1 MVPLLNPL
9 QSRLFADRTHNWILY
24 PIEKR
29 VLGGGKIEG
38 KKAFQTCQPPELNGA
53 NLGNYGSANSNLG
66 LVFQREPYRVVSS
79 FSSIIFLSFRPFL
92 SHSLSITFI
101 YSLIY
106 QKGQD
111 RKSVRPRISL
121 FVQSVCRL
129 PQFPRFPD
137 YYSLSHHTATSF
149 PAQRQLGND
158 LKALSLFIFWSPH
171 TSNAEL
177 QPSPIYQPPRPP
189 AALTL

>member
-1 MVPLLNPL
+1 MV
-9 QSRLFADRTHNWILY
+9 QAVSTTGTQRSRPWD
-24 PIEKR
+24 
-29 VLGGGKIEG
+29 
-38 KKAFQTCQPPELNGA
+38 
-53 NLGNYGSANSNLG
+53 YGSANSNLG
-66 LVFQREPYRVVSS
+66 LVFQRV
-79 FSSIIFLSFRPFL
+79 LSFFY
-92 SHSLSITFI
+92 HFAHFSLIPSITFI
-101 YSLIY
+101 YLSSINRAKVENLY
-106 QKGQD
+106 DLGFPC
-111 RKSVRPRISL
+111 SFSP
-121 FVQSVCRL
+121 

-158 LKALSLFIFWSPH
+158 LKALSLFIFWSPL

>member
-1 MVPLLNPL
+1 MVQAVSTTGTQRSKP
-9 QSRLFADRTHNWILY
+9 W
-24 PIEKR
+24 E
-29 VLGGGKIEG
+29 
-38 KKAFQTCQPPELNGA
+38 
-53 NLGNYGSANSNLG
+53 YGSASLN
-66 LVFQREPYRVVSS
+66 
-79 FSSIIFLSFRPFL
+79 FSTNGCLDRLEQFYHF
-92 SHSLSITFI
+92 SHFSPILSITFIFI

-106 QKGQD
+106 QRAKVENLYDPG
-111 RKSVRPRISL
+111 SPCS
-121 FVQSVCRL
+121 SSP

-149 PAQRQLGND
+149 PAQRPLGND
-158 LKALSLFIFWSPH
+158 LKALSLFILWSPL